1 MRIADQIERI
11 IQENLHNVSFGVE
24 MLADLLHISPS
35 FLRELTHEHFAFS
48 PHRLIEKRRIDRAIL
63 LWPQYPYLHQLARA
77 VGFQSV
83 RTFRR
88 AFRIHMGMTP
98 SEYQKRRLCCDYKT
112 AAL

>member
-11 IQENLHNVSFGVE
+11 IQENLPNINFGVE
-24 MLADLLHISPS
+24 MLADQLRISPS
-35 FLRELTHEHFAFS
+35 FLRERTHEYFGFS
-48 PHRLIEKRRIDRAIL
+48 PHFLIEKRRIERAVQ

-98 SEYQKRRLCCDYKT
+98 SEYQKRQSCRDYQT
-112 AAL
+112 VAL

>member
-1 MRIADQIERI
+1 MNIADQIERI
-11 IQENLHNVSFGVE
+11 IQENLPNINFGVE
-24 MLADLLHISPS
+24 MLADMLRISPS
-35 FLRELTHEHFAFS
+35 FLREQTHACFGFS
-48 PHRLIEKRRIDRAIL
+48 PHFLIEKRRIERAVL

-98 SEYQKRRLCCDYKT
+98 SEYQKRQLRHDYQT
-112 AAL
+112 VAL